1 MSRAGQTT
9 RPAIKLPPAWA
20 IGFTGHRS
28 LPDEGKSR
36 VALRKTLEEWKAKIP
51 GVAYGISSVAAG
63 GDLLFAETCLAL
75 HLPLRIFLPMPKER
89 FREDFDG
96 PTWER
101 VERVLAQALSVE
113 VTGESEEA
121 PQRYYECGIETV
133 QQSQLLIA
141 LWDGG
146 PSQGL
151 GGTADMVRFAEEQG
165 RQVVWIHSATGEVRT
180 LNEKPDL
187 LRDPELD
194 FLNGLDEPAAELP
207 TSTPYDLARA
217 WLAKVDETA
226 GRVAPQFRRLAAIPI
241 FCTAGA
247 ALLSG
252 RSSFSGSSVVWL
264 WLGTSLGLLA
274 AGLPILV
281 RLNRRQSVWI
291 RTRTAAEI
299 CRSCLALWKTPALYD
314 AVGPE
319 TVPELAGVLASL
331 NFLNLSDVASRRS
344 TLEEFKRAYREER
357 VQHQIAYFDRHAS
370 QAADKVRKYK
380 IVTWASTSLGAALN
394 LWILMNAHGL
404 NHWIQPGWKPGLSL
418 AATSFFQI
426 ATVAGA
432 LLFVYDYQR
441 RRERYRNMHTM
452 LAQWDKQLELAQTWP
467 VVLKI
472 TSLAEKALLAEL
484 IEWRSLIRHRKVP
497 AK

>member
-1 MSRAGQTT
+1 MSAAA
-9 RPAIKLPPAWA
+9 RPSQSPIKLPPAWA
-20 IGFTGHRS
+20 IGFTGHRN
-28 LPDEGKSR
+28 LPDENKSR
-36 VALRKTLEEWKAKIP
+36 AAIRKTLEEWKTRIP
-51 GVAYGISSVAAG
+51 GVAYGVSSVAAG

-75 HLPLRIFLPMPKER
+75 KLPLRIFLPMPRER
-89 FREDFDG
+89 FREDFDD
-96 PTWER
+96 PTWAR
-101 VERVLAQALSVE
+101 VELILAQALSVE
-113 VTGESEEA
+113 VTGASEQPPE
-121 PQRYYECGIETV
+121 RYYECGIETV
-133 QQSQLLIA
+133 QQSRLLIA

-151 GGTADMVRFAEEQG
+151 GGTGDMVRFAEEQG
-165 RQVVWIHSATGEVRT
+165 REVIWIHSATGEVRT
-180 LNEKPDL
+180 LNEKSDL

-194 FLNGLDEPAAELP
+194 FLNGLEEPAGELSA
-207 TSTPYDLARA
+207 STPHDLARA

-226 GRVAPQFRRLAAIPI
+226 GRVAPQFRLLAAIPI

-252 RSSFSGSSVVWL
+252 RSTFGGSSVVWL
-264 WLGTSLGLLA
+264 WIGTSLGLLA
-274 AGLPILV
+274 AGLPFAV
-281 RLNRRQSVWI
+281 RLNRRQSDWL

-299 CRSCLALWKTPALYD
+299 CRSCLALWKTPELYD

-331 NFLNLSDVASRRS
+331 NFLNLSDVASRKS
-344 TLEEFKRAYREER
+344 TLEEFKRCYREER

-370 QAADKVRKYK
+370 KASDKVRKYK
-380 IVTWASTSLGAALN
+380 ILAWASNSLGLALN
-394 LWILMNAHGL
+394 FWILMNAHGL
-404 NHWIQPGWKPGLSL
+404 NHWIQPRWKPPLSF
-418 AATSFFQI
+418 AVTTFFQV

-441 RRERYRNMHTM
+441 RRERYRNLHGM

>member
-1 MSRAGQTT
+1 MNNPAHPSRS
-9 RPAIKLPPAWA
+9 AIKLPPAWA
-20 IGFTGHRS
+20 IGFTGHRN
-28 LPDEGKSR
+28 LPDENKSR
-36 VALRKTLEEWKAKIP
+36 AAIRKTLVEWKARIP
-51 GVAYGISSVAAG
+51 GAVYGVSSVAAG

-75 HLPLRIFLPMPKER
+75 KLPLRIFLPMPMDR
-89 FREDFDG
+89 FRNDFDDE
-96 PTWER
+96 TWAR
-101 VERVLAQALSVE
+101 VEHVLAQALSVE
-113 VTGESEEA
+113 VTGASEEA

-151 GGTADMVRFAEEQG
+151 GGTAEMVRFAEEQG
-165 RQVVWIHSATGEVRT
+165 RQVIWIHSATGEIRT

-194 FLNGLDEPAAELP
+194 FLNGLDEPAAEIP
-207 TSTPYDLARA
+207 ASTPYDLARA

-252 RSSFSGSSVVWL
+252 RGSFIGSSVVWL
-264 WLGTSLGLLA
+264 WFGTSFGVLA
-274 AGLPILV
+274 TAIPIVL
-281 RLNRRQSVWI
+281 RMNRRQSDWI

-331 NFLNLSDVASRRS
+331 NFLNLSDAASRRS

-370 QAADKVRKYK
+370 LAADKVQKYK
-380 IVTWASTSLGAALN
+380 IAAGACTTLGLALN
-394 LWILMNAHGL
+394 AWILMNAHGL
-404 NHWIQPGWKPGLSL
+404 NHWIHPLWKPGLTL

-441 RRERYRNMHTM
+441 RRERYRNLHAM
-452 LAQWDKQLELAQTWP
+452 LVQWDKQLDLAQTWP

-472 TSLAEKALLAEL
+472 SSLAEKALLAEL